1 MLFTTRLTWREPLV
15 NQELI
20 TFPEHLSSLPVFSG
34 VRVTRSLVLYVCF
47 VYVVCP
53 FVLFLLAIV
62 LSVFWPLC
70 CLSFGHCVVCLLAI
84 VLSVLLRFTDTDNSF
99 CIFKLFLLIPRNE
112 RICPNC
118 TQCGQNHKK
127 VIQKNV
133 CYKESYTGC
142 CMNIK

>member
-1 MLFTTRLTWREPLV
+1 V

-62 LSVFWPLC
+62 LSV
-70 CLSFGHCVVCLLAI
+70 
-84 VLSVLLRFTDTDNSF
+84 LLRFTDTDNSF
-99 CIFKLFLLIPRNE
+99 GIFKLFLLIPRNE

-118 TQCGQNHKK
+118 TQCGQNHF
-127 VIQKNV
+127 
-133 CYKESYTGC
+133 SL
-142 CMNIK
+142 